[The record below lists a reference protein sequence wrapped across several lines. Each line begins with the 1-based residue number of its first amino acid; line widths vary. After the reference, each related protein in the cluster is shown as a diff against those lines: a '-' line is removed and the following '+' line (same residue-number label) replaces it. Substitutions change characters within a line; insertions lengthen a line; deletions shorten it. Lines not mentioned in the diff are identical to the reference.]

1 MSRGRNSSLRN
12 ARQHGGRGVTF
23 LCHFARASLSTN
35 VRTQPVLW
43 LFFFSCREINTTS
56 KSAAA
61 APRGKRWAE
70 RMCHLHR
77 KGCVFHS
84 RDLSLPEQLPILPPC
99 NGKDSAL
106 TSRGAEL
113 CWRHE
118 MLKGENKSISGRER
132 EIKKKNYF
140 ECGKT
145 QPGGGCFLKKKKISG
160 IGGK

>member
-1 MSRGRNSSLRN
+1 MLICHREEIQASEMQDNTAAALSPSCTILLALFSDKCAHAAGSLAFLLSR
-12 ARQHGGRGVTF
+12 
-23 LCHFARASLSTN
+23 
-35 VRTQPVLW
+35 
-43 LFFFSCREINTTS
+43 REINTTS

-84 RDLSLPEQLPILPPC
+84 RDLSVPEQRLILPLC

-106 TSRGAEL
+106 TSHGAEL

-118 MLKGENKSISGRER
+118 MLKGENKNISG
-132 EIKKKNYF
+132 
-140 ECGKT
+140 GKT
-145 QPGGGCFLKKKKISG
+145 TTTTTQFWVWRNTARRRVFKKI
-160 IGGK
+160 K